1 MRNGQLTIADC
12 RFKAR
17 RGERGRSAFTLVEA
31 VMSMLIVSVMLVSA
45 MRAAGS
51 SGLVQYKSA
60 ERATGR
66 LLASGLLND
75 IMPLAYRDPGTTPV
89 FGTESGESTTSKAA
103 WNDVDDFNGWTES
116 PPQDRDGNVMSD
128 LTGWSRSVTVD
139 RVDAAN
145 PSQVSAVPTGAKRI
159 TVTVR
164 HNNLVVAT
172 RVGIRTSAP

>member
-1 MRNGQLTIADC
+1 
-12 RFKAR
+12 
-17 RGERGRSAFTLVEA
+17 
-31 VMSMLIVSVMLVSA
+31 
-45 MRAAGS
+45 
-51 SGLVQYKSA
+51 
-60 ERATGR
+60 
-66 LLASGLLND
+66 
-75 IMPLAYRDPGTTPV
+75 
-89 FGTESGESTTSKAA
+89 
-103 WNDVDDFNGWTES
+103 
-116 PPQDRDGNVMSD
+116 MSD